1 MELEVQRPRLSFRC
15 TTLFGWFIPIFIIF
29 SFFAFREPIP
39 VDLLLLA
46 VFSFV
51 SVSIAVPGFVQVV
64 RLQRK
69 KESKFVT
76 IIFSLVSLIAV
87 IGLLE
92 MKERGIFVWNELYLT
107 VPFLVFSL
115 VTFAGCF
122 YEEDRHTVRVYR
134 ALDGFRFVRV

>member
-1 MELEVQRPRLSFRC
+1 MV
-15 TTLFGWFIPIFIIF
+15 F
-29 SFFAFREPIP
+29 SFFAFRESVP
-39 VDLLLLA
+39 VDSLLLA

-69 KESKFVT
+69 KESKLATT
-76 IIFSLVSLIAV
+76 ILSLVSLIAV

-107 VPFLVFSL
+107 IPFLVFSL

-122 YEEDRHTVRVYR
+122 YAEDRHNVRVYM
-134 ALDGFRFVRV
+134 ALDGFRFVRA